1 MSGYEIRIQKEL
13 NSERNAIKR
22 IEPYFF
28 ELKDELKIKDELFY
42 NMLIAVTEAVNNAII
57 HGNKCNPQKIV
68 NIQIE
73 VVNREITV
81 MISDEG
87 NGFDPNSVADPR
99 EPENLLK
106 ANGRGVFL
114 IKELTENYH
123 FDIDKLGTKVTM
135 NFKV

>member
-13 NSERNAIKR
+13 NSERNAIKMV
-22 IEPYFF
+22 EPYFF

-57 HGNKCNPQKIV
+57 HGNQCNPQKIV

-73 VVNREITV
+73 VINRDITV
-81 MISDEG
+81 IISDEG
-87 NGFDPNSVADPR
+87 SGFDPDKVADPR

-114 IKELTENYH
+114 IKELAENYQ
-123 FDIDKLGTKVTM
+123 FDITQFGTTVKM
-135 NFKV
+135 NFHV

>member
-1 MSGYEIRIQKEL
+1 MV
-13 NSERNAIKR
+13 
-22 IEPYFF
+22 EPYFF

-73 VVNREITV
+73 VINRDITV
-81 MISDEG
+81 IISDEG
-87 NGFDPNSVADPR
+87 SGFDPNNVADPR

-114 IKELTENYH
+114 IKELTENYQ
-123 FDIDKLGTKVTM
+123 FDITQFGTTVKM
-135 NFKV
+135 NFHV